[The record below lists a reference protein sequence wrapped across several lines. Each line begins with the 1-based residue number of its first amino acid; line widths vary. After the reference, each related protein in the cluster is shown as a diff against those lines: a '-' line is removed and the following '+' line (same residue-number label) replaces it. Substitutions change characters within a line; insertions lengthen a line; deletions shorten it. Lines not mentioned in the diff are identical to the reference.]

1 VKAQHTPRYWLRE
14 LLRRALPAGTYRNL
28 DRARRWRRY
37 RRAGVVFVHVP
48 KAAGS
53 SVANVLYGGRLGH
66 HAARELA
73 REDAKGWVALEKF
86 AILREPHARF
96 LSAYAFA
103 MSGGSPEGAI
113 RWRPEYENPA
123 YRDVNAFVRDYLAA
137 GDILGKDVVFWP
149 QSHFVCDESGRPMP
163 GLRLFTTSQLDRVAE
178 FLATLGFPA
187 PPRMNRSRPA
197 EGLNL
202 GLAPATRKLLDEI
215 YAADL
220 AWFSRAE
227 AGA

>member
-28 DRARRWRRY
+28 DRTRRWRRY

-73 REDAKGWVALEKF
+73 REDAEGWVALEKF

-96 LSAYAFA
+96 LSAFAFA
-103 MSGGSPEGAI
+103 LSGGSPEGAI

-137 GDILGKDVVFWP
+137 GDLLGKDVVFWP
-149 QSHFVCDESGRPMP
+149 QAHFVCDESGRPMP

-197 EGLNL
+197 DGLNL
-202 GLAPATRKLLDEI
+202 ELAPATRKLLDEI

-220 AWFSRAE
+220 ARFSRVE